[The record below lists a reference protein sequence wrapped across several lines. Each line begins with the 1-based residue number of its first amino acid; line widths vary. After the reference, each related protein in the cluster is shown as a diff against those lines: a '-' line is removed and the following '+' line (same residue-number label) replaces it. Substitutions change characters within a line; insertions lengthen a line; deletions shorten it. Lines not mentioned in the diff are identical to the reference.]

1 MNNLMLMAV
10 AAAPQGAAE
19 GAQKAGSAM
28 GLGGF
33 LPIILVFVLFYV
45 LFIVPQRKQ
54 QKQHAALLKSI
65 KKGDKI
71 LTTGGMY
78 GTISD
83 FNEAEN
89 TVFVKFAD
97 NVRIE
102 LQRSSIAGLR
112 TAAKLP
118 EKK

>member
-1 MNNLMLMAV
+1 MLMAAV
-10 AAAPQGAAE
+10 APQGAAE
-19 GAQKAGSAM
+19 GAAKSSPMM

-45 LFIVPQRKQ
+45 LFIVPQRRQ
-54 QKQHAALLKSI
+54 QKQHAALLNSV

-71 LTTGGMY
+71 MTNGGMY

-89 TVFVKFAD
+89 TVFVKFSD

-102 LQRSSIAGLR
+102 IQRSSIAGLR
-112 TAAKLP
+112 TAPKP
-118 EKK
+118 EEKK